1 MGRLVVALAA
11 IGLVFFMWGEA
22 AGYPATAR
30 KLPDLLGWVV
40 LVLAVLA
47 IAQQALDWRRAY
59 ADGTLSG
66 GAPVDW
72 KAIGLGAAF
81 VALIL
86 VYAWSIGTIGYM
98 VATPLFLSIPLIV
111 LRPVGL
117 VPGLLTVIGVTAV
130 IYGVF
135 VWFLKLNIPLYP
147 AF

>member
-11 IGLVFFMWGEA
+11 IGLVFFMWSEA

-40 LVLAVLA
+40 MVLAVLA
-47 IAQQALDWRRAY
+47 VLQQVLIMRKASAN
-59 ADGTLSG
+59 GTLG
-66 GAPVDW
+66 TRDPIDW
-72 KAIGLGAAF
+72 KNVALGAAC
-81 VALIL
+81 VGLIIA
-86 VYAWSIGTIGYM
+86 YAWSIGVIGYLI
-98 VATPLFLSIPLIV
+98 ATPLFLTIPLV
-111 LRPVGL
+111 TLRPVGL
-117 VPGLLTVIGVTAV
+117 VPGVITVVAVTAV